1 MCCIHQNVHVLVR
14 VVIITIG
21 GSGVARVHVDW
32 SENRKIFISTFFT
45 CNFYHVSCETD
56 ESSAALRRESLRQF
70 PRFNPN
76 LSFVAFNYNPLYLEF
91 LGENRKK
98 LQPGCGRTIYSE
110 LQTVNSRLKQ

>member
-1 MCCIHQNVHVLVR
+1 MKVLV
-14 VVIITIG
+14 
-21 GSGVARVHVDW
+21 SGAFNQEKVKTMIV
-32 SENRKIFISTFFT
+32 KT
-45 CNFYHVSCETD
+45 YCETD
-56 ESSAALRRESLRQF
+56 ESSAGESLRQF

>member
-1 MCCIHQNVHVLVR
+1 MRRGPNFNSVLNVKALVLGAFSQEKVKTMI
-14 VVIITIG
+14 VKT
-21 GSGVARVHVDW
+21 
-32 SENRKIFISTFFT
+32 
-45 CNFYHVSCETD
+45 YCETD
-56 ESSAALRRESLRQF
+56 ESSAAVRRESLRQF